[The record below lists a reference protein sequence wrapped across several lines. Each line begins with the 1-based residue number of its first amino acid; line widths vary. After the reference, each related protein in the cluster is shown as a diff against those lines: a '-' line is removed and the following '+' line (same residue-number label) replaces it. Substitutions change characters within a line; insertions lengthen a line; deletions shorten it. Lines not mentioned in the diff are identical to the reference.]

1 MTHDLV
7 SLLSQYGLAVVFAN
21 VLMEQ
26 IGLPIPAI
34 PTLVVAGALAA
45 EGKLSAP
52 LLFVAALVACSL
64 ADVAWYIAGRRY
76 GNGVMK
82 LLCRISLT
90 PDSCVSETQARFER
104 WGVNALVIAK
114 FIPGLATIAP
124 PLAGATRIGWLS
136 FLFFNT
142 LGGILW
148 VGAGLGGGMLLGPQ
162 MEALL
167 TRLDNIGTSAGI
179 VIVALFAAYIAF
191 KWWERR
197 RFFLMLRMARIGVD
211 ELYRLI
217 DAGAAPLI
225 VDVRSLTAQALQP
238 QRIPGA
244 MHVPLHAVD
253 RHVKHLP
260 RDREIILYCTC
271 PNEASAAQVAKLLM
285 NSGFAKVRPLH
296 GGLDAWIAAGY
307 EVEGLPTGEPTVIG
321 PAASGTTDE

>member
-21 VLMEQ
+21 VLIEQ
-26 IGLPIPAI
+26 IGLPVPAI
-34 PTLVVAGALAA
+34 PTLVVAGALAS
-45 EGKLSAP
+45 EGKLSVP
-52 LLFVAALVACSL
+52 WLFAVALAACSL
-64 ADVAWYIAGRRY
+64 ADTAWYIAGRRF

-104 WGVNALVIAK
+104 WGVNALVVAK

-124 PLAGATRIGWLS
+124 PLAGATRIGWRS
-136 FLFFNT
+136 FLFYNT
-142 LGGILW
+142 LGGMLW
-148 VGAGLGGGMLLGPQ
+148 VGAGLGGGILLGPQ
-162 MEALL
+162 MEGLL
-167 TRLDNIGTSAGI
+167 TRLDDIGTSA
-179 VIVALFAAYIAF
+179 VLVTVALLAAYIAF

-225 VDVRSLTAQALQP
+225 VDVRSATAQTLQP

-244 MHVPLHAVD
+244 MHVPMNAVD
-253 RHVKHLP
+253 HHVKHLP

-285 NSGFAKVRPLH
+285 NRGFSKVRPLH

-307 EVEGLPTGEPTVIG
+307 EVEGLPTGEPTVIA
-321 PAASGTTDE
+321 PEAAEDG